1 MPVIFVYYKKQ
12 SRTTTESCDNLKVL
26 LSLVSMVLHIV
37 AKLHELKVCR
47 SKVLIGK
54 YEIS

>member
-1 MPVIFVYYKKQ
+1 MPVIFVYYKKEY
-12 SRTTTESCDNLKVL
+12 RTTPESCDSLKVL
-26 LSLVSMVLHIV
+26 LSIVSMVLHIV

-47 SKVLIGK
+47 NNFLMGK